1 VADLL
6 ELRNAIEVIWAGTK
20 NANICFFGRSEG
32 WFRSG
37 NITVSSN
44 GFASVSYAQKSLAEA
59 LQEICA
65 IQYEKILVINLPDT
79 ENPVDENGSHSISI
93 LELIEKLFFYAPPA
107 VTQPPQLEPPKI
119 MDSTDVVESQPA
131 IEAPAVDAGLSVESA
146 KELMKS
152 CKTMLEKYYGSGADK
167 KVHEISLVHSPRHE
181 PKDFLDQCMALLV
194 MMTGSE
200 KATKMFKPLYEKIS

>member
-1 VADLL
+1 MADLL
-6 ELRNAIEVIWAGTK
+6 ELRNAVEVIWAGTK
-20 NANICFFGRSEG
+20 NANICFFGRVDG

-37 NITVSSN
+37 SITVSSN

-79 ENPVDENGSHSISI
+79 ENPVDKSGSHSISI
-93 LELIEKLFFYAPPA
+93 LELIEKLFFYEPPA
-107 VTQPPQLEPPKI
+107 VIETSQLEPPQI
-119 MDSTDVVESQPA
+119 MGSTDVVESRP
-131 IEAPAVDAGLSVESA
+131 ITEPAVLDTGLSVESA
-146 KELMKS
+146 KELMNS
-152 CKTMLEKYYGSGADK
+152 CKAMLEKYYGSGADK

-194 MMTGSE
+194 VMTGSE
-200 KATKMFKPLYEKIS
+200 KATKVFKPLYEKIS

>member
-1 VADLL
+1 MADLL

-20 NANICFFGRSEG
+20 NANICFFGRADG

-37 NITVSSN
+37 NIAVSSN

-59 LQEICA
+59 LQEICTM
-65 IQYEKILVINLPDT
+65 QYEKILVINLPDT
-79 ENPVDENGSHSISI
+79 ENPVDENGPHSISI

-107 VTQPPQLEPPKI
+107 VTELPQLEPPKA
-119 MDSTDVVESQPA
+119 MDSTDVVESRPVIQAPA
-131 IEAPAVDAGLSVESA
+131 IDTGLSVESA
-146 KELMKS
+146 KELMNS
-152 CKTMLEKYYGSGADK
+152 CKAMLEKYYGSGADK

-194 MMTGSE
+194 VMAGPE
-200 KATKMFKPLYEKIS
+200 KAIKMFKPMYQKIA